1 MKIHF
6 LISISLVAVGILA
19 SIMFFWHLG
28 TNPLEKWDEA
38 IHAQVTHE
46 MVESG
51 NWLELTWNHEPY
63 FRKPPLR
70 FWLSAPV
77 VMFFGESEF
86 TIRFWSAT
94 AGVLTTLLIALWAW
108 QAQHQS
114 LRSDAGQATKK
125 ISTAWLAALI
135 FLSGKYLF
143 YHAFRTGET
152 DGLMTFTT
160 LLALW
165 AYWKSWT
172 KPRWLI
178 VTALALGL
186 TFLTKFTAAGF
197 AGITILLHLV
207 ATRGFTKYSK
217 KIWLQTIGI
226 GLLVVAPWVVAQ
238 LVIRGNAFV
247 QEYFS
252 EDIVTRASTNLY
264 GFEAGPGWY
273 WDVFVK
279 RFFPLA
285 AFALPACVWAIGRMI
300 AKRDSLLGLWLA
312 FLAVTVAIVSFNAS
326 KTDWYLLPIYP
337 VLALVMSLWVTRWFR
352 WPLGWISLGLIAWG
366 VVAYVRRLPSM
377 VPDTGFTHWLVPQ
390 TYLEW
395 FNGNGGRWAMALL
408 IAGVIIL
415 LTIMANHRQSP
426 KLWRSTLVALLLWI
440 GVIAFAGQRAEL
452 RVTRSEP
459 LLPAA
464 RTIIQREKP
473 NILYLK
479 NVYLP
484 HEPTVVFYLGNEKN
498 TTLEDVPTSI
508 SSGAYVLEKLQGGV
522 TPLGGTPLLQSADFQ
537 LVRYNQ

>member
-1 MKIHF
+1 MFSFTNVYNTLVKLYLPLSF
-6 LISISLVAVGILA
+6 TLVAIGALA
-19 SIMFFWHLG
+19 SVMFFWRLG
-28 TNPLEKWDEA
+28 SNPLEKWDEA

-77 VMFFGESEF
+77 VMLFGESEF

-94 AGVLTTLLIALWAW
+94 AGVLTTLLIAVWAW
-108 QAQHQS
+108 QS
-114 LRSDAGQATKK
+114 TKK
-125 ISTAWLAALI
+125 LSAAWFAALI

-160 LLALW
+160 LLTLW
-165 AYWKSWT
+165 AYWRSWT

-197 AGITILLHLV
+197 AGIAILLHMV
-207 ATRGFTKYSK
+207 ATRGFSKYSK
-217 KIWLQTIGI
+217 KIWLQTLGI

-238 LVIRGNAFV
+238 LLLRGNAFV

-264 GFEAGPGWY
+264 GFEAGPSWY

-279 RFFPLA
+279 RFFPFA
-285 AFALPACVWAIGRMI
+285 AFALPACVWALGRLI
-300 AKRDSLLGLWLA
+300 AKRDSLLGLWLTY
-312 FLAVTVAIVSFNAS
+312 LAVTVAIVSFNAS

-337 VLALVMSLWVTRWFR
+337 VLALLMSVWIVRWFR
-352 WPLGWISLGLIAWG
+352 WPLGWMTLGLITWG
-366 VVAYVRRLPSM
+366 VVAYVRRLPGM
-377 VPDTGFTHWLVPQ
+377 VPENGLTHWLVPQ
-390 TYLEW
+390 TYLQW

-408 IAGVIIL
+408 IASTIVVL
-415 LTIMANHRQSP
+415 MIMAKHMQSP
-426 KLWRSTLVALLLWI
+426 KLWRTVMAALLLWV

-452 RVTRSEP
+452 RVARSEP

-464 RTIIQREKP
+464 REILRQEKP
-473 NILYLK
+473 EILYIK

-484 HEPTVVFYLGNEKN
+484 HEPTVVYYLGNE
-498 TTLEDVPTSI
+498 THTLLQEIPDTIP
-508 SSGAYVLEKLQGGV
+508 SGAYVLEKLQGGV
-522 TPLGGTPLLQSADFQ
+522 TPLGGTPLLQSADFRLIQ
-537 LVRYNQ
+537 NL

>member
-1 MKIHF
+1 
-6 LISISLVAVGILA
+6 
-19 SIMFFWHLG
+19 MFFWHLG

-77 VMFFGESEF
+77 VMLFGESEF

-94 AGVLTTLLIALWAW
+94 AGVLTALLIALWAW
-108 QAQHQS
+108 QS
-114 LRSDAGQATKK
+114 TKK
-125 ISTAWLAALI
+125 ISAAWLAALI

-207 ATRGFTKYSK
+207 ATRGFTKYPK

-238 LVIRGNAFV
+238 LLIRGNTFV

-279 RFFPLA
+279 RFFPFA

-300 AKRDSLLGLWLA
+300 AKRDSLLGLWLT

-337 VLALVMSLWVTRWFR
+337 VLALVMSLWIVRWFR
-352 WPLGWISLGLIAWG
+352 WPLGWISLGLITWG

-377 VPDTGFTHWLVPQ
+377 VPETGFTHWLVPQ
-390 TYLEW
+390 TYLQW

-408 IAGVIIL
+408 IGAAMIFLII
-415 LTIMANHRQSP
+415 IAKHRQSP
-426 KLWRSTLVALLLWI
+426 KLWHGALVALLLWI
-440 GVIAFAGQRAEL
+440 GVIAFAGQRSEL

-464 RTIIQREKP
+464 RDLLRREKP
-473 NILYLK
+473 DILYLK

-498 TTLEDVPTSI
+498 TVLQEAPASI
-508 SSGAYVLEKLQGGV
+508 SSDAYVLEKLQGRV

-537 LVRYNQ
+537 LLRYNQ